1 MGWAQLIDKTT
12 YWLKL
17 RRKRKEGVKPSPAPV
32 PPGPAMPIGVA
43 WEKVCDFERESYKV
57 SAIMPLDGGAL
68 VCSYNN
74 STRNDSRLFRC
85 GADGTKKEIWH
96 GGEETVGQGYKLEG
110 RWYLPVEKPQGDI
123 LAVPVDGSSCKAFT
137 AQGGRYACRIV
148 EGCVGVGQQLFD
160 VGTPSVPIATFT
172 RLSGILCGLV
182 HVGDEWIASD
192 DERGIMSSKGWFI
205 EAKCPDLA
213 VVGGKVLA
221 FLRSG
226 DVRVIEGEKLGRSL
240 GTTLHKCRRAWSDG
254 KRCWWTTAPSDGGDG
269 HAVWMTDGDSMLQVG
284 CFAGKKEETPA
295 SSLGSLFGSAICEA
309 ADGTLWCA
317 ISNKTEDGW
326 ELYRGTPTY
335 PAPEPEPSPTPDP
348 EPEPVPNRMGEPS
361 WKGTG
366 AFNTYDE
373 IQGTPS
379 PENSVRVRA
388 WVKANDWTGG
398 GSEQAAGFCLANK
411 GLVGSHWGFN
421 LSIRP
426 GGVVV
431 NGTRGELVGPC
442 VVSLGEWHFI
452 DCTIEP
458 RVVTCFLDG
467 NLVRFGAPDFD
478 LLGPSNEP
486 LRIGG
491 YHCPWPKATWFN
503 QSINGEISDWQVDFS
518 SPAPEPDPVP
528 PPEEPVEVGKCAVWN
543 EQSSADDYGMG
554 GDVFARS
561 GMVAGRTWRLL
572 HGLYD
577 EVPGDISA
585 WVRSAMDEGAKGIAI
600 DVEGPFNAPAPLR
613 ALRAACDAVG
623 AKMVGAVKVSANPGG
638 EYPGGDF
645 PGSAKLCQEVFDAVL
660 LWGYGCNGEQYEE
673 WFIKW
678 RSAGFFGQLGAF
690 QDQVRDEGGYIGK
703 EVWEDVARHAKAG
716 WYPFV
721 LFLPNHSSPEDL
733 AKLREIFA

>member
-17 RRKRKEGVKPSPAPV
+17 RRKRKEGVKPAPAPV

-110 RWYLPVEKPQGDI
+110 MWYLPVEKPQGDI

-137 AQGGRYACRIV
+137 AQGGRYACRII

-182 HVGDEWIASD
+182 RAVDEWIASD

-309 ADGTLWCA
+309 DDGTLWCA

-335 PAPEPEPSPTPDP
+335 PAPEPAP
-348 EPEPVPNRMGEPS
+348 EPEPQTE
-361 WKGTG
+361 
-366 AFNTYDE
+366 
-373 IQGTPS
+373 
-379 PENSVRVRA
+379 
-388 WVKANDWTGG
+388 
-398 GSEQAAGFCLANK
+398 
-411 GLVGSHWGFN
+411 
-421 LSIRP
+421 
-426 GGVVV
+426 
-431 NGTRGELVGPC
+431 
-442 VVSLGEWHFI
+442 
-452 DCTIEP
+452 
-458 RVVTCFLDG
+458 
-467 NLVRFGAPDFD
+467 
-478 LLGPSNEP
+478 
-486 LRIGG
+486 
-491 YHCPWPKATWFN
+491 
-503 QSINGEISDWQVDFS
+503 
-518 SPAPEPDPVP
+518 PEPETEPVP
-528 PPEEPVEVGKCAVWN
+528 PPEEVVEAGRCAVWN
-543 EQSSADDYGMG
+543 EQSAADDFGMG